1 MLSKTYRVIIIGSTG
16 TGKSQFCNFALKD
29 LENKTNKV
37 SNSMESCTQDPFSNK
52 FERNGV
58 SLEFIDTAGSSD
70 SRNNDEINLQKLV
83 KYLKE
88 KKEID
93 YILLLLTFGERLKM

>member
-1 MLSKTYRVIIIGSTG
+1 
-16 TGKSQFCNFALKD
+16 
-29 LENKTNKV
+29 
-37 SNSMESCTQDPFSNK
+37 MESCTQDPFSNK

-70 SRNNDEINLQKLV
+70 SVNNDDINIQKLV

-93 YILLLLTFGERLKM
+93 YILILLKFGERLTNVKRKYLENLGKIFTTNEFYHHLCVIFTKYPVENPKKKI